1 MFKTFKTELPKISDE
16 ANKVLSEVQ
25 EGIQYAL
32 NEGIEVD
39 FSDGFVGEMEITD
52 ESLKSFL
59 QTWDGTGDVAERY
72 QQHLAKSTS
81 HTVKFAKTLKNIGA
95 NLAISAAISFAI
107 STITGLIKAG
117 SEIADKA
124 EEIGKSFSSTKS
136 TIADYKE
143 QVESLHA
150 TINDSTSSFE
160 EVADARKQ
168 LFTIQNELIDN
179 YGTERESIYAITDAI
194 NGEVDAWD
202 RLTEREWTAAK
213 DEYNKNYVTILIQT
227 LTLSVRLIIQGINS

>member
-1 MFKTFKTELPKISDE
+1 MFSNECDFADKTFIKF
-16 ANKVLSEVQ
+16 
-25 EGIQYAL
+25 IQ
-32 NEGIEVD
+32 N
-39 FSDGFVGEMEITD
+39 T
-52 ESLKSFL
+52 
-59 QTWDGTGDVAERY
+59 DVAGRSLERY

-81 HTVKFAKTLKNIGA
+81 HTVKFAKTLKTIGA

-143 QVESLHA
+143 QVESLRA

-213 DEYNKNYVTILIQT
+213 DEYNKNYVTVLIHRRS
-227 LTLSVRLIIQGINS
+227 L